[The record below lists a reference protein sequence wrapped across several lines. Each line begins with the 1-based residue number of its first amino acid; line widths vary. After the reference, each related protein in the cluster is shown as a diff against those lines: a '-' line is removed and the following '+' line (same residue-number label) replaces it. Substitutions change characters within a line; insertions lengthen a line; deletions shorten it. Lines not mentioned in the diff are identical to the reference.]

1 MLLFIGRHHAAP
13 DSANTIQIHLMLL
26 FIRRYRSSRSRS
38 TGFKYISC
46 YCLSEPYTSQ
56 ACAIK
61 IQIHL
66 MLLFIQL
73 YPTFF
78 LPVWCIQ
85 IHLMLL
91 FILEK
96 LSQVLDVSIFKYISC
111 YCLSAASAVSGT
123 INGDSNTSHVI
134 VYPGSSFRPMP
145 EVYSNTSHVI
155 VYPGL
160 KSRLFQ

>member
-1 MLLFIGRHHAAP
+1 
-13 DSANTIQIHLMLL
+13 
-26 FIRRYRSSRSRS
+26 
-38 TGFKYISC
+38 
-46 YCLSEPYTSQ
+46 
-56 ACAIK
+56 
-61 IQIHL
+61 

-155 VYPGL
+155 VYHILSSPYSPPTRIQIHLMLLFIATRRRLEFMIMYYSNTSHVIVYPLWIPGCIL
-160 KSRLFQ
+160 RSAIQIHLMLLFIRV